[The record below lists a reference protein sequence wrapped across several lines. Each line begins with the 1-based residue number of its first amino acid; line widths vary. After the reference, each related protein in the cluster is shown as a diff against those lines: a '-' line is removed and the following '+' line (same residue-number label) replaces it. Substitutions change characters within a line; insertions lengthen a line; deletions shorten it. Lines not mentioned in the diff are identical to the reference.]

1 MDSFLAGNSTISG
14 ALLKPIRT
22 DGKKVYPISSA
33 AARGSNF
40 HSIQLD
46 LKQVREHR
54 ELLKICLLNDL

>member
-1 MDSFLAGNSTISG
+1 MSG
-14 ALLKPIRT
+14 ALLNPIST
-22 DGKKVYPISSA
+22 DGKKCILFLLQLYEDL
-33 AARGSNF
+33 NF